1 MRNGKIFYFT
11 RSFVFVLG
19 YGILSLQ
26 VRPTQI
32 NIKEAKTMKA
42 ETKYVVY
49 EPGEYYLTQGHKGYE
64 RKHRNKKGQYVTPTG
79 FGWGTVSKPSKITVG
94 IEVSGKR
101 ETVLVDRYFKNN
113 WGRMTA
119 GRVRAIQETLPNELE
134 LVENQTY
141 AGEVYYT
148 VADESM
154 DSWLAA
160 AKEAR

>member
-1 MRNGKIFYFT
+1 
-11 RSFVFVLG
+11 
-19 YGILSLQ
+19 
-26 VRPTQI
+26 
-32 NIKEAKTMKA
+32 
-42 ETKYVVY
+42 
-49 EPGEYYLTQGHKGYE
+49 
-64 RKHRNKKGQYVTPTG
+64 
-79 FGWGTVSKPSKITVG
+79 
-94 IEVSGKR
+94 
-101 ETVLVDRYFKNN
+101 
-113 WGRMTA
+113 MTA